1 MICMRLHLYVIIAL
15 VSLHQWLLVHVI
27 GSLLEGRLENVLLIF
42 SFEGLAHLWQ
52 LSVLQKSNRWS
63 HLTLHPPKRR
73 PCEREAVGLYDPSH
87 ASALTSA
94 AMMNC

>member
-52 LSVLQKSNRWS
+52 
-63 HLTLHPPKRR
+63 
-73 PCEREAVGLYDPSH
+73 
-87 ASALTSA
+87 
-94 AMMNC
+94 